1 VGDKM
6 VLKKIREVDITIAE
20 VYDMLKDMKN
30 PNSFQARALEYAR
43 KMTKVDPSKASE
55 LVNRLIEEF
64 NIERD
69 RAVQIVNI
77 MPESIEELR
86 IFFTG
91 LKGKLVTASQ
101 LKKILELLNEY
112 RLQKPI

>member
-1 VGDKM
+1 M
-6 VLKKIREVDITIAE
+6 VLRKIKEVDITIAE
-20 VYDMLKDMKN
+20 AYNILKDVKN
-30 PNSFQARALEYAR
+30 PNPFQARVLEYAR

-55 LVNRLIEEF
+55 LVDKLINEF

-69 RAVQIVNI
+69 RAVQIVNV
-77 MPESIEELR
+77 MPESVEELR

-91 LKGKLVTASQ
+91 LKGKLITTSQ

-112 RLQKPI
+112 RLQEAI

>member
-1 VGDKM
+1 M
-6 VLKKIREVDITIAE
+6 AIKKIKEVDITIAE
-20 VYDMLKDMKN
+20 VYNMLKDMKN
-30 PNSFQARALEYAR
+30 PSPFQARVLEYAR

-55 LVNRLIEEF
+55 LTDRLIEEF

-91 LKGKLVTASQ
+91 SKGKLVTTSQ

-112 RLQKPI
+112 KLQKSI

>member
-1 VGDKM
+1 M
-6 VLKKIREVDITIAE
+6 VVKKIKEVDITIAE
-20 VYDMLKDMKN
+20 VYNILKDIKN
-30 PNSFQARALEYAR
+30 PNPFQARVLEYAR
-43 KMTKVDPSKASE
+43 RMTKVDPSKVSE
-55 LVNRLIEEF
+55 LTDRLIEEF

-91 LKGKLVTASQ
+91 SKGKLVTTSQ
-101 LKKILELLNEY
+101 LKKILESLNEY
-112 RLQKPI
+112 KLQKSI

>member
-1 VGDKM
+1 VEGM
-6 VLKKIREVDITIAE
+6 VIKKIKEVDVTIAE
-20 VYDMLKDMKN
+20 VYGIFKDIKN
-30 PNSFQARALEYAR
+30 PSPFQARVLEYVR

-55 LVNRLIEEF
+55 LINRLIEEF

-69 RAVQIVNI
+69 RAVQIVNV

-91 LKGKLVTASQ
+91 LRGKLVTASQ
-101 LKKILELLNEY
+101 LKKMLELLNEY

>member
-1 VGDKM
+1 M

-20 VYDMLKDMKN
+20 VYDTLKNIKN
-30 PNSFQARALEYAR
+30 PNPFQARALEYVR
-43 KMTKVDPSKASE
+43 RMTKVDPSKASE

-86 IFFTG
+86 VFFTG
-91 LKGKLVTASQ
+91 LKGKLVTTSQ